1 MKEVA
6 VNNMKRASALLLA
19 ALMASAAL
27 VACGSPGT
35 VIEIDMTDKRIAQ
48 FLQNGKVIT
57 EIRVKAGQ
65 PYVFR
70 VKNPF
75 NNDHNFFIGQKADLA
90 AQEYSRL
97 VGIRLWSSGTKEVT
111 YTFKSGDVLQF
122 ACTLAGH
129 YSPMHGDFIVDG

>member
-1 MKEVA
+1 M
-6 VNNMKRASALLLA
+6 NCLKRASALLLA
-19 ALMASAAL
+19 VLMGSATLMACS
-27 VACGSPGT
+27 SGT
-35 VIEIDMTDKRIAQ
+35 VIEIDIADRRVSEFQ
-48 FLQNGKVIT
+48 QNGQLIT
-57 EIRVKAGQ
+57 EIRVTAGQ

-75 NNDHNFFIGQKADLA
+75 KNDHNFFIGKDADLA

-97 VGIRLWSSGTKEVT
+97 VGIKLWSAGTKEVT